1 MRQTAEQGE
10 ARGVAL
16 RLFPRNV
23 LRGFLAVS
31 ICFLVRL
38 SLRSFEKDDSHV
50 FQLLLHKLGL
60 ATSSFDTSIYLMG
73 GTEFDFFS
81 LYFFNLI
88 APSRLFLFAS
98 VSLLLFLLLSTDQL
112 LFLNRLCRLS
122 PGLYA
127 ALSEESLSLK
137 REPLLGQE
145 EHRAKAEKARRKD
158 AAPSTQ
164 HCAADTRVSSADD
177 SKLRQRKPVG
187 TNEREESPPPAVES
201 SDSVGE
207 KRRRAE
213 ARLRAQMEDQL
224 VSAVFLMPDL
234 FYLSVQAIFFVVLML
249 LIARLRVLALP
260 LLCVLAAAVASP
272 SLWRS
277 VACTLAASLNLPI
290 LASISSRLTGGRRC
304 RSRFFFLVHVLL
316 FAGFSAL
323 PFYLKLPL
331 EEMIVAE
338 PSTENAANQSRLSLI
353 NWLKTNVPPDA
364 AILGDMPSSSTLR
377 AATQLR
383 LVIHPQFEQAEMR
396 KRVQFLYGAS
406 ACPPEELYASMMQRV
421 YETDYLLI
429 NNFRCAAAKQ
439 NKVTVFGVADLVEE
453 KSFPCPRAVESFSRF
468 CFKTQLSS
476 ASFDLLYR
484 NGVYAVLK
492 VKEPRGTRAEGKAA
506 TRSQSDRKEAEK
518 QLKESLRVLDIQK
531 KNEAYLSF
539 DWKSKVSTLEA
550 LDPWIQ
556 RCITDDERCGRNMQ
570 EFAQELMDLYGLK
583 VTSRLLQEKSVSLF
597 PDHSDV
603 LFGHGVFLDFDMGN
617 SKDAATYY
625 ERGADKDPLS
635 VAKTVQFLLF
645 LDQAIGRSRAVEGVS
660 RLLHLEDILEKKTNA
675 ELLDDAT
682 NLCKAALLLK
692 QLVDTQVKQGASRDT
707 PHAIQEQERVMQRI
721 WDRSKEL
728 NIQNECVVEGWAYFE
743 NSRLT
748 TARRIQHFFFGESR
762 FLSRVI
768 RAVSLFINTLLLS

>member
-1 MRQTAEQGE
+1 
-10 ARGVAL
+10 
-16 RLFPRNV
+16 
-23 LRGFLAVS
+23 
-31 ICFLVRL
+31 
-38 SLRSFEKDDSHV
+38 
-50 FQLLLHKLGL
+50 
-60 ATSSFDTSIYLMG
+60 
-73 GTEFDFFS
+73 
-81 LYFFNLI
+81 
-88 APSRLFLFAS
+88 
-98 VSLLLFLLLSTDQL
+98 
-112 LFLNRLCRLS
+112 
-122 PGLYA
+122 
-127 ALSEESLSLK
+127 
-137 REPLLGQE
+137 
-145 EHRAKAEKARRKD
+145 
-158 AAPSTQ
+158 
-164 HCAADTRVSSADD
+164 
-177 SKLRQRKPVG
+177 VG

-304 RSRFFFLVHVLL
+304 RSRFVFLVHVLL

-406 ACPPEELYASMMQRV
+406 ACPPEELYASLMQRV

-556 RCITDDERCGRNMQ
+556 RCIT
-570 EFAQELMDLYGLK
+570 
-583 VTSRLLQEKSVSLF
+583 
-597 PDHSDV
+597 
-603 LFGHGVFLDFDMGN
+603 
-617 SKDAATYY
+617 
-625 ERGADKDPLS
+625 
-635 VAKTVQFLLF
+635 
-645 LDQAIGRSRAVEGVS
+645 
-660 RLLHLEDILEKKTNA
+660 
-675 ELLDDAT
+675 
-682 NLCKAALLLK
+682 
-692 QLVDTQVKQGASRDT
+692 
-707 PHAIQEQERVMQRI
+707 
-721 WDRSKEL
+721 
-728 NIQNECVVEGWAYFE
+728 
-743 NSRLT
+743 
-748 TARRIQHFFFGESR
+748 
-762 FLSRVI
+762 
-768 RAVSLFINTLLLS
+768 

>member
-1 MRQTAEQGE
+1 
-10 ARGVAL
+10 
-16 RLFPRNV
+16 
-23 LRGFLAVS
+23 
-31 ICFLVRL
+31 
-38 SLRSFEKDDSHV
+38 
-50 FQLLLHKLGL
+50 
-60 ATSSFDTSIYLMG
+60 
-73 GTEFDFFS
+73 
-81 LYFFNLI
+81 
-88 APSRLFLFAS
+88 
-98 VSLLLFLLLSTDQL
+98 
-112 LFLNRLCRLS
+112 
-122 PGLYA
+122 
-127 ALSEESLSLK
+127 
-137 REPLLGQE
+137 
-145 EHRAKAEKARRKD
+145 
-158 AAPSTQ
+158 
-164 HCAADTRVSSADD
+164 
-177 SKLRQRKPVG
+177 
-187 TNEREESPPPAVES
+187 
-201 SDSVGE
+201 
-207 KRRRAE
+207 
-213 ARLRAQMEDQL
+213 
-224 VSAVFLMPDL
+224 
-234 FYLSVQAIFFVVLML
+234 
-249 LIARLRVLALP
+249 
-260 LLCVLAAAVASP
+260 
-272 SLWRS
+272 
-277 VACTLAASLNLPI
+277 
-290 LASISSRLTGGRRC
+290 
-304 RSRFFFLVHVLL
+304 
-316 FAGFSAL
+316 
-323 PFYLKLPL
+323 
-331 EEMIVAE
+331 
-338 PSTENAANQSRLSLI
+338 
-353 NWLKTNVPPDA
+353 KTNVPPDA

-406 ACPPEELYASMMQRV
+406 ACPPEELYASLMQRV

-645 LDQAIGRSRAVEGVS
+645 LDQAIGRSRAVESVN